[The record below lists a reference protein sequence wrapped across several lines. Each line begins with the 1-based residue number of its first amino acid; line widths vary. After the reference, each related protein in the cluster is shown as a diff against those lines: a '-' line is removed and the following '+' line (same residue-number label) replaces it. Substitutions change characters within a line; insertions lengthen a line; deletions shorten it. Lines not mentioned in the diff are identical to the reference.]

1 MSELVPNFVLLLL
14 HLSYE
19 IKTFSKINNHLF
31 FSWVHFMYFLVV
43 VLVKLTE
50 EYMYQIR
57 YEQKYA
63 FMINVVKMAFEF
75 EHEFSMNTNK
85 LNQYK

>member
-1 MSELVPNFVLLLL
+1 MSHSLATSQMVTG
-14 HLSYE
+14 
-19 IKTFSKINNHLF
+19 KTTG
-31 FSWVHFMYFLVV
+31 
-43 VLVKLTE
+43 TE
-50 EYMYQIR
+50 QIR

-85 LNQYK
+85 LNQHNYTKSSKEYLCVRLTPFNVNIGNEIQIHTP